1 MARRSRTAPD
11 PAAAMTTDSTT
22 ASRCFHCG
30 LPVGADGDTAEIA
43 GHQRPFCCGGCR
55 AVCEAIHA
63 AGLEG
68 FYRRTPAGEVLG
80 PPPTPPR
87 ALAVYDLEEVQQEFV
102 SDQGETR
109 EIHLLVEGIHCAAC
123 VWLIETGLS
132 ALPGV
137 TAARVNL
144 TGRRLR
150 LTWDQRRQRLSAILQ
165 RLADLGYAAVP
176 FDPERAEGALQRGNR
191 ALLYRMAFAGFAMMN
206 LLWISIALYAGAD
219 RGEFRGLFHWIG
231 LAIATPT
238 LLYSGYPFYR
248 GALNGLRRWRL
259 TMDLP
264 IAIGASITWLYSCYV
279 TLGGPG
285 EVYWDTV
292 VNFLFVIL
300 VGRYLE
306 ALSRRHAVAATQRL
320 LDLQPRVATVLRSPP
335 TGGPPQEETIPIR
348 AVRLGDLVLVRP
360 GETVPVDGEI
370 VSGESRLDESMLT
383 GESRPVTRRPGES
396 VAAGTLNG
404 AGVLEVRATG
414 LLRDTALG
422 RIVRLVEEAQS
433 SRAPIQS
440 TADRIVPWFVAA
452 TLGLALLT
460 FTLWVSSDLET
471 ALLAATAVLII
482 TCPCALG
489 MATPMAITVATGLGA
504 RHGIL
509 IKHGAVLETLSRID
523 HFVFDKT
530 GTLTSG
536 RPGVVALQHGEGT
549 WHAGRDDPSQLPA
562 AARIA
567 LGRAAVLETRSEHP
581 LAHAIVALARAAE
594 IPLSEPQIDQVRVVP
609 GAGIGGEVDG
619 AAVLLGSADWL
630 AAEGIDLSSSP
641 MAGPIADPAT
651 APDWSPDSSPAPLGP
666 RAAPADLAAPVYCAI
681 DGQLVLQFAIADH
694 LRPDAAALVQRLLAA
709 GLQVTLLTGD
719 RRAVADRI
727 AAELLGGPTAT
738 PAGTSSQAGAG
749 PEASTGADID
759 RHHGGRLQVIAEVL
773 PQDKDRVI
781 ATLQQAGQRVAMVG
795 DGINDAPALVRADV
809 GIAVGSGTDVSI
821 ASADI
826 VLMQSELR
834 RVADATALARHT
846 LRTIRQNIAL
856 SFAYNAI
863 MVPLAM
869 AALVTPLVAAI
880 SMPLSSLAVIGN
892 SARIQRLFAR
902 RRPAAG
908 AAPSVPGAIAGGV
921 RAPEAP
927 LAAEPPQEPS
937 PWKSS
942 TA

>member
-1 MARRSRTAPD
+1 MAPSAPNAPMTATG
-11 PAAAMTTDSTT
+11 AT
-22 ASRCFHCG
+22 RCFHCG
-30 LPVGADGDTAEIA
+30 LPVGDDGVATEVA
-43 GHQRPFCCGGCR
+43 GHRCSFCCGGCR

-68 FYRRTPAGEVLG
+68 FYRRTPEGEVLG

-87 ALAVYDLEEVQQEFV
+87 QLALYDLEEVQQEFV
-102 SDQGETR
+102 QNRGETR
-109 EIHLLVEGIHCAAC
+109 EVNLLVEGIHCAAC
-123 VWLIETGLS
+123 VWLIETGLA

-137 TAARVNL
+137 TEARVNL

-176 FDPERAEGALQRGNR
+176 FDPDRAEGTLQRDNR

-206 LLWISIALYAGAD
+206 LMWVSIALYAGAD
-219 RGEFRGLFHWIG
+219 RGEFRSLFHWIG

-248 GALNGLRRWRL
+248 GALTGLRRLRL

-264 IAIGASITWLYSCYV
+264 IAIGASITWLYSFYV

-292 VNFLFVIL
+292 VNFMFVIL

-306 ALSRRHAVAATQRL
+306 ALSRRQAVAATQRL
-320 LDLQPRVATVLRSPP
+320 LDLQPRVATVLRPSP
-335 TGGPPQEETIPIR
+335 TGGSPEEATVPIR
-348 AVRLGDLVLVRP
+348 AVRPGDLVLVRP
-360 GETVPVDGEI
+360 GETIPVDGEI
-370 VSGESRLDESMLT
+370 VAGESSLDESMLT
-383 GESRPVTRRPGES
+383 GESRPAPRCAGES

-404 AGVLEVRATG
+404 AGVLQVRVTG

-422 RIVRLVEEAQS
+422 RIIRLVEEAQS
-433 SRAPIQS
+433 SKAPIQS

-452 TLGLALLT
+452 TLGLALLS
-460 FTLWVSSDLET
+460 FMLWVHSDLET

-536 RPGVVALQHGEGT
+536 RPGVVALRHRDGT
-549 WHAGRDDPSQLPA
+549 WQAGRDAPAELPA
-562 AARIA
+562 AARAA
-567 LGRAAVLETRSEHP
+567 LGQAAALEILSEHP
-581 LAHAIVALARAAE
+581 LAHAIVTLARAASVP
-594 IPLSEPQIDQVRVVP
+594 IADRQVQQVRVVP

-619 AAVLLGSADWL
+619 QQVLIGTADWL
-630 AAEGIDLSSSP
+630 ADQGVDLSSPLS
-641 MAGPIADPAT
+641 ALSAAAT
-651 APDWSPDSSPAPLGP
+651 MPDLT
-666 RAAPADLAAPVYCAI
+666 APVYCAI
-681 DGQLVLQFAIADH
+681 DGRLALQLAIADP
-694 LRPDAAALVQRLLAA
+694 LRPDAAALIQQLLAS
-709 GLQVTLLTGD
+709 GLRVTLLTGD
-719 RRAVADRI
+719 RRAVATRI
-727 AAELLGGPTAT
+727 AAELLGTA
-738 PAGTSSQAGAG
+738 PD
-749 PEASTGADID
+749 ADG
-759 RHHGGRLQVIAEVL
+759 HLQVIAEVR
-773 PQDKDRVI
+773 PEDKDRVI
-781 ATLQQAGQRVAMVG
+781 AELQRDGQRVAMVG

-834 RVADATALARHT
+834 RVADAAVLAQRT

-892 SARIQRLFAR
+892 SARIHRLFAIPR
-902 RRPAAG
+902 AAATQPRPDAGHACITTPLPAG
-908 AAPSVPGAIAGGV
+908 AMT
-921 RAPEAP
+921 R
-927 LAAEPPQEPS
+927 PQESTQEPA